1 MFLWLLKIIGIWL
14 LLVVVAIL
22 NGGFRDKL
30 LSQWIGAWALPVSGL
45 ILSLLIFL
53 ITLAVIPWLSV
64 SQPFNYLIIGSIW
77 VGLTLGFEFIFGHW
91 VAGKSWA
98 EILMIFDIKHGNLM
112 ALVFLTTWLA
122 PYFAAQ
128 FRSLVNF

>member
-1 MFLWLLKIIGIWL
+1 MLIWISKVIALWF

-30 LSQWIGAWALPVSGL
+30 LSQWVGTWALPISGL
-45 ILSLLIFL
+45 MLSLWIFL
-53 ITLAVIPWLSV
+53 ITLAVIPWLATHK
-64 SQPFNYLIIGSIW
+64 PLNYLIIGSIW

-98 EILMIFDIKHGNLM
+98 EILTIFDLKHGNLM
-112 ALVFLTTWLA
+112 TLVFLTTWLA
-122 PYFAAQ
+122 PYFAAY
-128 FRSLVNF
+128 FRKLW